1 MKRGK
6 NEAEKSILK
15 IKNSVSLAAFLL
27 VAWGFYRLIFKLPEE
42 VEELFIKP
50 VIWLLPV
57 FYLLRKEKESI
68 SSLGFTFKNFFPAVY
83 LSFGLGFLFLL
94 EALVIN
100 YLKYGNF
107 NFAAYI
113 GDKPFLVSLGLSF
126 ATAFSEEVV
135 FRGYL
140 FSRVL
145 EVSKN
150 EVFSN
155 LSTSF
160 VWALIHVPV
169 VVFVWKLELSAA
181 ILFLILT
188 TLFGIGSAFVFA
200 RTRNIFSSI
209 LLHVFWEWPIIL
221 FR

>member
-1 MKRGK
+1 MRRQ
-6 NEAEKSILK
+6 KSLPSSLEK
-15 IKNSVSLAAFLL
+15 IKNVVYLASFLL
-27 VAWGFYRLIFKLPEE
+27 VVWGFYRLIFKLPEE

-50 VIWLLPV
+50 IIWLLPV
-57 FYLLRKEKESI
+57 FYFLRKEKAGL
-68 SSLGFTFKNFFPAVY
+68 SSLGFTFRNFFPAVY

-94 EALVIN
+94 EALLIN
-100 YLKYGNF
+100 YLKYGSF

-113 GDKPFLVSLGLSF
+113 GDKPFLASLGLSF
-126 ATAFSEEVV
+126 ATAFSEEVA

-140 FSRVL
+140 FNRVL
-145 EVSKN
+145 SISKN
-150 EVFSN
+150 EIFSN

-169 VVFVWKLELSAA
+169 VVFVWKLELTAA
-181 ILFLILT
+181 LLFLVLT

-200 RTRNIFSSI
+200 RTKNIFSSI

>member
-1 MKRGK
+1 MRRQ
-6 NEAEKSILK
+6 KSLPSSLEK
-15 IKNSVSLAAFLL
+15 IKNVVYLASFLL
-27 VAWGFYRLIFKLPEE
+27 VVWGFYRLIFKLPEE

-50 VIWLLPV
+50 IIWLLPV
-57 FYLLRKEKESI
+57 FYFLRKEKVGF
-68 SSLGFTFKNFFPAVY
+68 SSLGFTFRNFFPAVY

-94 EALVIN
+94 EALLIN
-100 YLKYGNF
+100 YLKYGSF

-113 GDKPFLVSLGLSF
+113 GDKPFLASLGLSF
-126 ATAFSEEVV
+126 ATAFSEEVT

-140 FSRVL
+140 FNRVL
-145 EVSKN
+145 SISKN
-150 EVFSN
+150 EIFSN

-169 VVFVWKLELSAA
+169 VVFVWKLELTAA
-181 ILFLILT
+181 LLFLVLT

-200 RTRNIFSSI
+200 RTKNIFSSI